1 MPRDVKFIH
10 RFSVSDRVRLLTEIV
25 ASFEGVDH
33 EELESANVE
42 LQKLLDRL
50 TPSIAVEE
58 NSEVAED
65 DFFIGG
71 STSDLTDQP
80 IEAEEFGAGADFES
94 QEINTPRKDPP
105 G

>member
-50 TPSIAVEE
+50 TPSIAVE
-58 NSEVAED
+58 D